1 MDIFWITANH
11 PPDTGGMARSSERIV
26 NGLRD
31 RGHSVAVLHLSENDL
46 SGAADN
52 GMVVTSGAR
61 YQAEPE
67 RLFWQYR
74 DSMEKSVIAGFGG
87 NHAGYYAV
95 LWARWLA
102 AKSLVLYRGNDF
114 DRIIHDLKRGWMT
127 HAILQT
133 ADLVGAVSTEMASR
147 IRTLRE
153 KPVIFTPN
161 SVDISEWTLLKSDS
175 AKAGQFRDSMG
186 HKEKKIIAMFGD
198 LKSKKG
204 LDIALALFTTYAFQE
219 RAILLTVGNISE
231 VMSGKL
237 AEGLGDSW
245 VHVPFQKRET
255 MALYYAASDIV
266 FLPSFYDGMPNVLL
280 EAMALGRTIVASG
293 AGAFPDVIRNEDNGY
308 IFRTGDIADAAR
320 TMDKALDMAEGAR
333 CAMADS
339 ARNTIADNFNP
350 RKEIDTIE
358 KGIGEYLT

>member
-31 RGHSVAVLHLSENDL
+31 RGHSVTVLHLSESDF

-52 GMVVTSGAR
+52 GMVMTSGAR
-61 YQAEPE
+61 YLAEPE

-74 DSMEKSVIAGFGG
+74 DSMAKAVIAGFGG

-95 LWARWLA
+95 LWARWLKE
-102 AKSLVLYRGNDF
+102 KSLVLYRGNDF
-114 DRIIHDLKRGWMT
+114 DRIIHDLKRGWIT
-127 HAILQT
+127 HAILQN

-153 KPVIFTPN
+153 KPVIYTPN
-161 SVDISEWTLLKSDS
+161 SVDPAEWTLLKSDM
-175 AKAGQFRDSMG
+175 AKSGQFRDSMG

-204 LDIALALFTTYAFQE
+204 LDIAIALFTTYEFRE
-219 RAILLTVGNISE
+219 RAVLLTVGNISDA
-231 VMSGKL
+231 MSERL
-237 AEGLGDSW
+237 AAGLGDSW
-245 VHVPFQKRET
+245 FHVPFQKREN

-280 EAMALGRTIVASG
+280 EAMALGKTIVASG
-293 AGAFPDVIRNEDNGY
+293 AGAFPDVIRDGDNG
-308 IFRTGDIADAAR
+308 FLFKTGDMADAAR
-320 TMDKALDMAEGAR
+320 TMHRALDMKQGAEA
-333 CAMADS
+333 AMTDS
-339 ARNTIADNFNP
+339 ARKTIAENFNP
-350 RKEIDTIE
+350 GKEIETIE
-358 KGIGEYLT
+358 KGIKEYVT